1 MQNTITDI
9 FNLSNRREAEPVLIE
24 EMDIPTG
31 KEPKVAKPE
40 KAVEPEK
47 ADKPEQAAAAEA
59 QAVMTQNQL
68 EQVRSLDV
76 SCFEEIKSSP
86 NQLGN

>member
-31 KEPKVAKPE
+31 KEPKVAK
-40 KAVEPEK
+40 AVEPEK

-59 QAVMTQNQL
+59 KAVMTQNQL

-76 SCFEEIKSSP
+76 SCLRRLKALP
-86 NQLGN
+86 TKLGN